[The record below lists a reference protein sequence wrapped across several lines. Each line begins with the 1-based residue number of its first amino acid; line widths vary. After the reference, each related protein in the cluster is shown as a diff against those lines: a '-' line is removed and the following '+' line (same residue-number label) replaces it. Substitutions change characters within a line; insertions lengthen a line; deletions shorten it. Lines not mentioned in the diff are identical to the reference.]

1 LCIHPQIGSSAEPR
15 QVYNK
20 PLIVSTRILSGMA
33 LTILSS
39 NRVETL
45 QETLCQRLREQLP
58 ADPFATEIIVVPTY
72 AMARWLNLQIARQQG
87 IAANIHYPLPAEW
100 VWQLGASILEQVPE
114 NDPLQPKQICW
125 KLFNL
130 IPTMLDR
137 PTFAKLRLYL
147 TDDEEAVK
155 RWQLA
160 ARIATVFDRYQ
171 LYRPEWIRDWSTGGG
186 DWQAEL
192 WRELIL
198 DLAETH
204 RGVVIDQL
212 IKHLSSGVDS
222 PLLPERISL
231 FGLSSLPPLLID
243 VIHAVASQ
251 TEVTLYQHSPTNHYW
266 ADLRSKK
273 SISKRRL
280 ESPQDTEFMEE
291 GNDLLASWGRQGQ
304 AFQDLLLSKDDLPVI
319 DGESYHPPGN
329 ASLLQSIQQSI
340 FELDPQPLTNLV
352 DSSLSVHICHSPMR
366 ECQVLHDQL
375 LAMIDLD
382 PDLDP
387 EDILVMIPEISR
399 YAPYIEAVFQSDA
412 ARPTLPWNLSDIS
425 LADEHPLVLTF
436 LQLLKL
442 PSIRFTSSELIAFL
456 DIDEVRNRFDIDEQA
471 LDDIC
476 SIIDSARVRWG
487 IGPEHKAELGLPAT
501 LENTWQQ
508 AQQRMFAGYAF
519 GGSEFWDGI
528 AAMADIDTSRAQSMG
543 KFWLLFD
550 RLSYWHEQLS
560 RPANAREWQLRLN
573 RLLEDFFR
581 ESTREPTRL
590 QQIRDSI
597 DELALAGK
605 AILSP
610 SLLRHWLEQQLGSQ
624 QVSGRLFSGGIT
636 FCGMRPMRSLPF
648 KVICLLGMND
658 KVFPRRENHLE
669 FDRMASAWRPGDPSY
684 GDEDRYLMLETLLC
698 ARQAFYLSY
707 CGRSLKDNSACQPSV
722 LVRELLDFVDQQ
734 HPQDCEKLS
743 QGLTTL
749 HPMQA
754 FAAGNYQS
762 QRPSYDT
769 YWCAIA
775 NQLQQPR
782 MPSLPNHWLNVP
794 LKNTTDVELVI
805 RIEDLRSF
813 LVNPLKSFFNKRL
826 RLWLDTP
833 ASNDDEENFSLDSLD
848 KWHIKQRLATD
859 LIANRETSAM
869 LLQAEGWLPHGHAA
883 QANYERIC
891 NEVSNL
897 LTPLDEYRGIDSIGL
912 AVDCQLD
919 DHSRLSGSVSN
930 YYPGKGLMHF
940 TNSDLKGNH
949 LLALWLDHLVL
960 SASDQFMGS
969 DSSLLFARNN
979 RVEFSLL
986 DSVTAITQ
994 LRDYV
999 LLYRLGQQYP
1009 LPIFPLTSFTWIRKK
1024 DTAAKATP
1032 AAWNGSDYN
1041 GHQGDKDDPY
1051 VKLAMRGNLPIP
1063 HLSEDFEFCATRLYA
1078 LALEQAV
1085 IT

>member
-1 LCIHPQIGSSAEPR
+1 
-15 QVYNK
+15 
-20 PLIVSTRILSGMA
+20 MA

-72 AMARWLNLQIARQQG
+72 AMERWLNLQIARQQG

-222 PLLPERISL
+222 PLLPERVSL

-382 PDLDP
+382 PDLG
-387 EDILVMIPEISR
+387 
-399 YAPYIEAVFQSDA
+399 AV
-412 ARPTLPWNLSDIS
+412 S
-425 LADEHPLVLTF
+425 L
-436 LQLLKL
+436 
-442 PSIRFTSSELIAFL
+442 
-456 DIDEVRNRFDIDEQA
+456 
-471 LDDIC
+471 
-476 SIIDSARVRWG
+476 IIF
-487 IGPEHKAELGLPAT
+487 I
-501 LENTWQQ
+501 
-508 AQQRMFAGYAF
+508 
-519 GGSEFWDGI
+519 
-528 AAMADIDTSRAQSMG
+528 
-543 KFWLLFD
+543 
-550 RLSYWHEQLS
+550 
-560 RPANAREWQLRLN
+560 
-573 RLLEDFFR
+573 
-581 ESTREPTRL
+581 
-590 QQIRDSI
+590 
-597 DELALAGK
+597 
-605 AILSP
+605 
-610 SLLRHWLEQQLGSQ
+610 
-624 QVSGRLFSGGIT
+624 
-636 FCGMRPMRSLPF
+636 
-648 KVICLLGMND
+648 
-658 KVFPRRENHLE
+658 
-669 FDRMASAWRPGDPSY
+669 
-684 GDEDRYLMLETLLC
+684 
-698 ARQAFYLSY
+698 
-707 CGRSLKDNSACQPSV
+707 
-722 LVRELLDFVDQQ
+722 
-734 HPQDCEKLS
+734 
-743 QGLTTL
+743 
-749 HPMQA
+749 
-754 FAAGNYQS
+754 
-762 QRPSYDT
+762 
-769 YWCAIA
+769 
-775 NQLQQPR
+775 
-782 MPSLPNHWLNVP
+782 
-794 LKNTTDVELVI
+794 
-805 RIEDLRSF
+805 
-813 LVNPLKSFFNKRL
+813 
-826 RLWLDTP
+826 
-833 ASNDDEENFSLDSLD
+833 
-848 KWHIKQRLATD
+848 
-859 LIANRETSAM
+859 
-869 LLQAEGWLPHGHAA
+869 
-883 QANYERIC
+883 
-891 NEVSNL
+891 
-897 LTPLDEYRGIDSIGL
+897 
-912 AVDCQLD
+912 
-919 DHSRLSGSVSN
+919 
-930 YYPGKGLMHF
+930 
-940 TNSDLKGNH
+940 
-949 LLALWLDHLVL
+949 
-960 SASDQFMGS
+960 
-969 DSSLLFARNN
+969 
-979 RVEFSLL
+979 
-986 DSVTAITQ
+986 
-994 LRDYV
+994 
-999 LLYRLGQQYP
+999 
-1009 LPIFPLTSFTWIRKK
+1009 
-1024 DTAAKATP
+1024 
-1032 AAWNGSDYN
+1032 
-1041 GHQGDKDDPY
+1041 
-1051 VKLAMRGNLPIP
+1051 VKLGNKFPGVKI
-1063 HLSEDFEFCATRLYA
+1063 A
-1078 LALEQAV
+1078 
-1085 IT
+1085 